1 MRELLNVPGQ
11 VALTPLAEVALVVG
25 YGLGA
30 LAALAIMLAP
40 VGHMVYTEYRHHT
53 D

>member
-1 MRELLNVPGQ
+1 M
-11 VALTPLAEVALVVG
+11 
-25 YGLGA
+25 
-30 LAALAIMLAP
+30 AALAIMLVP